1 MHVVERIFVELG
13 ESTAIANATG
23 IPVQTV
29 NSWKMKGNIPHWRR
43 QGIIDAAQRLGKSLA
58 PDLAAYLASTD
69 APPMTDA
76 EAA

>member
-1 MHVVERIFVELG
+1 MHIVDRIFHELG
-13 ESTAIANATG
+13 ESTAISIATG

-43 QGIIDAAQRLGKSLA
+43 PAVIDAAQRKGANLP
-58 PDLAAYLASTD
+58 PDLAAYLASADT
-69 APPMTDA
+69 APRKS